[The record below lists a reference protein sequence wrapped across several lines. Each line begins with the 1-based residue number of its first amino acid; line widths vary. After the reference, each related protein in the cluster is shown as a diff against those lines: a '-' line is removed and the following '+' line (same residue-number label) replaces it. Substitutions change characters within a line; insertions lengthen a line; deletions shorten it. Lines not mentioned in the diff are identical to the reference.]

1 MQPGLG
7 PQHSRAVGVGAEDAL
22 STGEPLLWRC
32 ADGDGGVWPR
42 GDLTATFWYFGG
54 EGGNFY
60 PSDSDGVRGNGFKRT
75 EGRWRFDVRRKSST
89 QRR

>member
-1 MQPGLG
+1 MEMGAFGSGETSLQPSGTLG
-7 PQHSRAVGVGAEDAL
+7 G
-22 STGEPLLWRC
+22 
-32 ADGDGGVWPR
+32 
-42 GDLTATFWYFGG
+42 
-54 EGGNFY
+54 GGNFY